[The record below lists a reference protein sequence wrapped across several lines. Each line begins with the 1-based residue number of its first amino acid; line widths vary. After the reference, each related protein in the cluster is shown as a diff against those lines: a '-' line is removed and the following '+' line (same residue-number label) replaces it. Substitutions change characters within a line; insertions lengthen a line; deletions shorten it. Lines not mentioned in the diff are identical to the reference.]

1 MKHFGR
7 LQRIQDSQRGFTLLE
22 TAAVLMVLMVIS
34 SMTFMSVQPVLRAT
48 RVDAAYDQVLMRLRQ
63 GRQAAV
69 DERRVYLATFLGNNQ
84 VVMQR
89 LLGGNRGVVDG
100 TGATTAIL
108 PYDMQFLALSGI
120 PNTTLTSPDGFGV
133 GGLAVQF
140 DYGVNGGVPT
150 QIYFQPDGS
159 ARDINMNLNN
169 GVVYLARANDLY
181 SSRAISLVGG
191 SGRLRGW
198 RLYKDDRTGLNRW
211 VQQ

>member
-7 LQRIQDSQRGFTLLE
+7 WRRIQDPQRGFTLLE
-22 TAAVLMVLMVIS
+22 TAAALMIFMVIS
-34 SMTFMSVQPVLRAT
+34 GMTFMSVQPILRAT
-48 RVDAAYDQVLMRLRQ
+48 RVDAAYDQVLMGLRQ

-69 DERRVYLATFLGNNQ
+69 DERRVYLATLLGNNQ
-84 VVMQR
+84 VVVQR

-100 TGATTAIL
+100 TGATTTVL
-108 PYDMQFLALSGI
+108 PYDMQFLAATGI
-120 PNTTLTSPDGFGV
+120 PNTTQTSPDGFGV
-133 GGLAVQF
+133 GALAVQF
-140 DYGVNGGVPT
+140 DYGVSGGVTT

-169 GVVYLARANDLY
+169 GVVYLSRANDLY
-181 SSRAISLVGG
+181 SSRAISLMGG

-198 RLYKDDRTGLNRW
+198 RLYKEDSTGLNRW